1 MKNFV
6 VGLLITVTIVGGG
19 LAAVEEFYLETPVE
33 EIELAG
39 DEYLE
44 IAKET
49 KFQEV
54 YNNNIEL
61 ATAEYLRE
69 ILIELKK

>member
-1 MKNFV
+1 M
-6 VGLLITVTIVGGG
+6 
-19 LAAVEEFYLETPVE
+19 
-33 EIELAG
+33 ELAG

>member
-33 EIELAG
+33 
-39 DEYLE
+39 
-44 IAKET
+44 
-49 KFQEV
+49 
-54 YNNNIEL
+54 
-61 ATAEYLRE
+61 
-69 ILIELKK
+69 